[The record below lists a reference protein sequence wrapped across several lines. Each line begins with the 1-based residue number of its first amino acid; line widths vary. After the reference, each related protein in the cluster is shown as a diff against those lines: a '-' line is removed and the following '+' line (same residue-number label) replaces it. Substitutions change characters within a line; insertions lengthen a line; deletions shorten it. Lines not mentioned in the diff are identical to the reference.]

1 MLSNNGVKLLR
12 KLELPLAFP
21 KQHVQIIAVMLTKL
35 SIGGVMGKLLVLGLL
50 ILIFTETSQTQSQSV
65 FLEKAKHFNNYSEDF
80 LGFMRNGVGD
90 DREVDEARE
99 LADLAAINSE
109 RLSAADT
116 LMEIYGKLSCPEDR
130 ERIRPVIQRDFSIYK
145 KLFENSVASAN
156 LSLNYTH
163 KPAVVAEGMKMRDE
177 LREIENLFNFNP
189 RLE

>member
-1 MLSNNGVKLLR
+1 
-12 KLELPLAFP
+12 
-21 KQHVQIIAVMLTKL
+21 
-35 SIGGVMGKLLVLGLL
+35 MGKLLVLGLL